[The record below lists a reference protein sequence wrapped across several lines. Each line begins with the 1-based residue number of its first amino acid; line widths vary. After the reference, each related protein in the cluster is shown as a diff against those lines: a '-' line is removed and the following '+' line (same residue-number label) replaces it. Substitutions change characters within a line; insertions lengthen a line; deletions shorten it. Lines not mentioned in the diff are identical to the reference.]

1 MARPLKDEDKGEAK
15 EKRAREAGE
24 ETYRKQA
31 REAGKEAKNKGVK
44 KNAEG
49 SEQGLRQPALGS
61 RGKA

>member
-1 MARPLKDEDKGEAK
+1 MKTTGKLKRSGHGRQEKKRTESRQERKAK
-15 EKRAREAGE
+15 KQRTGEKR
-24 ETYRKQA
+24 
-31 REAGKEAKNKGVK
+31 